1 MAKILVVSDHQDLK
15 QSHSNRLI
23 LDDLERHLVV
33 GIFAIGNQQAGADF
47 VVQVL
52 PFDVPAAERGVFFGE
67 HVGDFANAG
76 GLVAAAVGIDE
87 GFQVFQKGFFF
98 HDFAPKR

>member
-1 MAKILVVSDHQDLK
+1 MADEQYVV
-15 QSHSNRLI
+15 
-23 LDDLERHLVV
+23 VV
-33 GIFAIGNQQAGADF
+33 GIFAVGDEQARADL

-52 PFDVPAAERGVFFGE
+52 AFDMPAAERGVFFGQ
-67 HVGDFANAG
+67 HIGDFADTG